1 MSTKRNKSKGP
12 PKDGWLVT
20 FSDLMT
26 LLLTFFVLLLSMS
39 SLEVQK
45 IMEISLKTKNK
56 GGLGTARAKIAHRVQ
71 LVAEVLRDIPETIE
85 PMELLRDLF
94 FPDDY
99 LPEDFRQDFVQN
111 VKIYKHQ
118 EGISIILSD
127 NILFAPGKSTLTVNA
142 TLALRSLVEI
152 LQGLTTTYNISG
164 HTDISG
170 DPIQN
175 YLLSGDRALTVLEYF
190 LKNHVEEQK
199 FSLSAYGS
207 DRPLTYTKGEYNPAM
222 ERRIE
227 ILLRA
232 IPS

>member
-1 MSTKRNKSKGP
+1 MSAKRKKSKSP

-45 IMEISLKTKNK
+45 IMEISLKVKHK
-56 GGLGTARAKIAHRVQ
+56 GGLGAARARIAHRVE
-71 LVAEVLRDIPETIE
+71 LVADVLRDVPETIE
-85 PMELLRDLF
+85 PIELLRDLF

-99 LPEDFRQDFVQN
+99 LPDDFRQEFVKN

-127 NILFAPGKSTLTVNA
+127 NILFEAGKSTLTINA
-142 TLALRSLVEI
+142 TRALRALVEI

-170 DPIQN
+170 DPISN
-175 YLLSGDRALTVLEYF
+175 YLLSGERALTVLEYF
-190 LKNHVEEQK
+190 LKNHVEEQR
-199 FSLSAYGS
+199 FSVSAYGS
-207 DRPLTYTKGEYNPAM
+207 DRGLTYTKGEYNPAM

-232 IPS
+232 TPS